1 MNSKDSRCFLGA
13 FGLVSLIIFVTAIFS
28 SLPFYTMMHD
38 GIPHPYDGGLPM
50 PGMPMAGVVIIAY
63 TLFELMI
70 SVGMTMLLFAGL
82 LFILDGL
89 RAGIAFIGQI
99 CCKDEEE
106 GRSLLPDKKAKKKQQ
121 YDIV

>member
-13 FGLVSLIIFVTAIFS
+13 FGLVSLIMFVTLIFF

-38 GIPHPYDGGLPM
+38 GIPHPNDGGLPM
-50 PGMPMAGVVIIAY
+50 PGMPIAGVVIMAY

-70 SVGMTMLLFAGL
+70 SVGMTMILFAGL
-82 LFILDGL
+82 LYILDGL
-89 RAGIAFIGQI
+89 RAGIALIGRI
-99 CCKDEEE
+99 CCRDEEE
-106 GRSLLPDKKAKKKQQ
+106 GRSLLPDNKAKKKQQ